1 MVYPVLLL
9 QRLFVLFAWA
19 RDRHIVWQ
27 RRSDTASWWRKR
39 VDPDLLQMK
48 KKFDYDGWCKVDD
61 DDDDR
66 EKILKRNWIYILIED
81 SQMANTLHMSW
92 ER

>member
-1 MVYPVLLL
+1 MVYSVLLL

-39 VDPDLLQMK
+39 VDPDLEDDYK
-48 KKFDYDGWCKVDD
+48 WKRFDYDGWCKVDD
-61 DDDDR
+61 DDEDR
-66 EKILKRNWIYILIED
+66 EKILKRN
-81 SQMANTLHMSW
+81 
-92 ER
+92 